1 MIKIGQGIDTHAFT
15 DKGGTAQSVTLGGVN
30 IPYNK
35 SLFAH
40 SDGDVVLHA
49 LADALLGALAMGD
62 IGEHFPNTDQT
73 YQGADSRVLLREVY
87 AKIVAKGYHIGNA
100 DITIVC
106 ESPKISPYKNAMRQ
120 TIASDLATDSN
131 NISIKATT
139 NEKMGH
145 LGRGEGI
152 WASAVV
158 LLFRQTM

>member
-15 DKGGTAQSVTLGGVN
+15 DKGTTEQSVTLGGVK
-30 IPYNK
+30 IPHNK
-35 SLFAH
+35 SLLAH

-62 IGEHFPNTDQT
+62 IGEHFPDTDKA

-87 AKIVAKGYHIGNA
+87 AKIVAKGYRIGNA
-100 DITIVC
+100 DISIVC
-106 ESPKISPYKNAMRQ
+106 EMPKISPYKDKMRQ
-120 TIASDLATDSN
+120 IIASDLSININ

-158 LLFRQTM
+158 LLYQQK